1 MSRNLARRGGGSYNP
16 NSNKAARQE
25 KKNNKKQLSDNSGS
39 DSDNNFQKRSCIL
52 TKDSMDEDYED
63 FVADAPADGGLV
75 GSTSTAIPQQNNSRS
90 TAQENTQA
98 STPNI
103 SAAPTAP
110 GQDAS
115 SGANASIHAPRNK
128 ENNSSPSASPNM
140 DVNDGTSPDQV
151 VDPSPTI
158 TINRQDFLAAAA
170 PNSAPQTLEKLKT
183 NKAIIDAVNNL
194 FLETY
199 ESYTGRA
206 RMTGSGDAKRLI
218 IHFHT
223 AEARDLCVGSTHSD
237 FPDLQFH
244 LYDPKQLR
252 SDEDLRA
259 IQVTD
264 IPFFITKPQLQSYF
278 KKFGNLLAL
287 HLYSRKG
294 AKMQQVHIVYD
305 HADAISRFTTQW
317 AVYCF
322 STCLRVTPCHYS
334 LDQKAARRAFVAVL
348 SGLPAN
354 TKDIHLAPLVKEHG
368 AKAINIPL
376 SLNSYKPKPWAYV
389 TFNSQETM
397 DAAMEQTIG
406 FQGRTLRWGTSN
418 DSKALCHRC
427 GKLGCAPTSC
437 PLNQCRGRSRTRDPV
452 AALKERFNIGQ
463 RPAQQRTLRNNSR
476 SRSRSKS
483 RDRSASAQRS
493 NSNSNRSNN
502 NNSNINAKP
511 SSSSGSANS
520 SSTAHGRTPSNNCK
534 GKDRSVSFSSNACA
548 PLPDPNSPNALE
560 AALKILNVLKNLQQ
574 DVARVES
581 RISNLEL
588 NNQRLSA
595 IEAHLGINPPSAP
608 VVNTEP
614 DRMEEDPPETTGT
627 LIQHPNAPLSAGS
640 MKSSFS
646 ASTSN
651 KAPHSASASTSNPSP
666 QDELNSVI
674 QDQKA
679 IKDTLQSLTGSIQGF
694 ITSLG
699 GSPSDRASAPS
710 Q

>member
-39 DSDNNFQKRSCIL
+39 DSDNNSQKRFRIL

-115 SGANASIHAPRNK
+115 SEANASIHAPRNK

-223 AEARDLCVGSTHSD
+223 AEARDLCVGSIHSD

-244 LYDPKQLR
+244 LYNPKQLR

-294 AKMQQVHIVYD
+294 AKMQQARIVYD

-389 TFNSQETM
+389 TFNSQETI

-406 FQGRTLRWGTSN
+406 FQG
-418 DSKALCHRC
+418 
-427 GKLGCAPTSC
+427 
-437 PLNQCRGRSRTRDPV
+437 Q
-452 AALKERFNIGQ
+452 RFNIGQ
-463 RPAQQRTLRNNSR
+463 RPAQQRTPRNNSR

-520 SSTAHGRTPSNNCK
+520 SLTAHGRTPSNNRK
-534 GKDRSVSFSSNACA
+534 GKDRSVSFSSNARA

-651 KAPHSASASTSNPSP
+651 KAPHSASAFTSNPSP

-674 QDQKA
+674 QDQKV

-694 ITSLG
+694 IASLG

>member
-39 DSDNNFQKRSCIL
+39 DSDSTTQKRSRII
-52 TKDSMDEDYED
+52 TDNTMDED
-63 FVADAPADGGLV
+63 FVADAPANDGLV

-90 TAQENTQA
+90 TSQENTQA
-98 STPNI
+98 STPNN

-110 GQDAS
+110 GQDAF

-128 ENNSSPSASPNM
+128 ENNPSLNASPNM
-140 DVNDGTSPDQV
+140 DVNDGTSPDQA

-158 TINRQDFLAAAA
+158 TINCQDFLAAAA

-206 RMTGSGDAKRLI
+206 CMTGSGDAKRLI

-223 AEARDLCVGSTHSD
+223 AEARDLCVGSTHSE

-278 KKFGNLLAL
+278 KKFGNLLSL

-294 AKMQQVHIVYD
+294 AKMQQARIVYD
-305 HADAISRFTTQW
+305 HADAIARFTTQW

-334 LDQKAARRAFVAVL
+334 VDQKAAHREFVAVL

-376 SLNSYKPKPWAYV
+376 SLNSYKPKPWANV
-389 TFNSQETM
+389 TFNSQATM

-437 PLNQCRGRSRTRDPV
+437 PLNQRRGRSRTRDPV

-463 RPAQQRTLRNNSR
+463 RPAQPRTPRNNSR

-483 RDRSASAQRS
+483 RERSASAQRY
-493 NSNSNRSNN
+493 NSNPNGPNN
-502 NNSNINAKP
+502 NTNTNNNTNP
-511 SSSSGSANS
+511 SSSDSTNS
-520 SSTAHGRTPSNNCK
+520 SSTAHGRTPSKDRK
-534 GKDRSVSFSSNACA
+534 GKNRSVSFSSNARA
-548 PLPDPNSPNALE
+548 PLPDPTSPNALE
-560 AALKILNVLKNLQQ
+560 AALKILDVLKNLQQ

-608 VVNTEP
+608 VINSEP

-627 LIQHPNAPLSAGS
+627 LIPHPNAPLSSGAKNPFS
-640 MKSSFS
+640 PKSTPINDPR
-646 ASTSN
+646 STLT
-651 KAPHSASASTSNPSP
+651 STFTPSP

-694 ITSLG
+694 IASLG

>member
-39 DSDNNFQKRSCIL
+39 DSDNNSQKRSRIL

-63 FVADAPADGGLV
+63 FIADALADGGLV

-98 STPNI
+98 STPNN

-128 ENNSSPSASPNM
+128 ENNSSPNASPNM

-294 AKMQQVHIVYD
+294 AKMQQARIVYD

-334 LDQKAARRAFVAVL
+334 LEQKAARRAFVAVL

-354 TKDIHLAPLVKEHG
+354 TKDIHLTPLVKEHG

-406 FQGRTLRWGTSN
+406 FQGLTLRWGTSN

-437 PLNQCRGRSRTRDPV
+437 PLNQRRGRSCTRDPV

-463 RPAQQRTLRNNSR
+463 RPTQQRTPRNNSR

-483 RDRSASAQRS
+483 RDRSASAQHS

-520 SSTAHGRTPSNNCK
+520 SSTAHGRTPSNNRK
-534 GKDRSVSFSSNACA
+534 GKDRSVSFSSNARA

-574 DVARVES
+574 DVA
-581 RISNLEL
+581 
-588 NNQRLSA
+588 
-595 IEAHLGINPPSAP
+595 
-608 VVNTEP
+608 
-614 DRMEEDPPETTGT
+614 
-627 LIQHPNAPLSAGS
+627 
-640 MKSSFS
+640 
-646 ASTSN
+646 
-651 KAPHSASASTSNPSP
+651 
-666 QDELNSVI
+666 
-674 QDQKA
+674 
-679 IKDTLQSLTGSIQGF
+679 
-694 ITSLG
+694 
-699 GSPSDRASAPS
+699 
-710 Q
+710 

>member
-1 MSRNLARRGGGSYNP
+1 MFTLIRTDDHVT
-16 NSNKAARQE
+16 
-25 KKNNKKQLSDNSGS
+25 LSS
-39 DSDNNFQKRSCIL
+39 
-52 TKDSMDEDYED
+52 
-63 FVADAPADGGLV
+63 V

-98 STPNI
+98 STPNN

-115 SGANASIHAPRNK
+115 SGVNASIHAPRNK
-128 ENNSSPSASPNM
+128 ENNSSPNASPNM
-140 DVNDGTSPDQV
+140 DVNDGTSPDQ
-151 VDPSPTI
+151 
-158 TINRQDFLAAAA
+158 A
-170 PNSAPQTLEKLKT
+170 KLKT

-223 AEARDLCVGSTHSD
+223 AEARDLCIGSTHSD

-294 AKMQQVHIVYD
+294 AKMQQARIVYD

-437 PLNQCRGRSRTRDPV
+437 PLNQRRGRSRTRDPV

-463 RPAQQRTLRNNSR
+463 RPAQQRTPRNNSR

-520 SSTAHGRTPSNNCK
+520 SSTAHGRTPSNNRK
-534 GKDRSVSFSSNACA
+534 GKDRSVSFSSNARA
-548 PLPDPNSPNALE
+548 PLPDPNSSSALE
-560 AALKILNVLKNLQQ
+560 AALNILNVLKNLQL

-581 RISNLEL
+581 RISSLEL

-640 MKSSFS
+640 MKSSSS

-666 QDELNSVI
+666 QDELNS
-674 QDQKA
+674 
-679 IKDTLQSLTGSIQGF
+679 
-694 ITSLG
+694 
-699 GSPSDRASAPS
+699 
-710 Q
+710 

>member
-39 DSDNNFQKRSCIL
+39 DSDNNSQKRSRIL

-98 STPNI
+98 STPKN

-128 ENNSSPSASPNM
+128 ENNPSPNASPNM
-140 DVNDGTSPDQV
+140 DVNDGTSPDQA

-183 NKAIIDAVNNL
+183 NKAIIEAVNNL

-278 KKFGNLLAL
+278 KKFGNLLTI
-287 HLYSRKG
+287 HLYSRK
-294 AKMQQVHIVYD
+294 
-305 HADAISRFTTQW
+305 
-317 AVYCF
+317 VYCF

-406 FQGRTLRWGTSN
+406 FQGRTLRWGSSN

-437 PLNQCRGRSRTRDPV
+437 PLNQRRGRSRTRDPV

-463 RPAQQRTLRNNSR
+463 KPVQHRTPRNNSR

-483 RDRSASAQRS
+483 RDRSASAHRS
-493 NSNSNRSNN
+493 NSNSNSSNTNGNN
-502 NNSNINAKP
+502 NNNNKPPLLVHLPMDVHLRLPEKAKIDLFLFRP
-511 SSSSGSANS
+511 M
-520 SSTAHGRTPSNNCK
+520 
-534 GKDRSVSFSSNACA
+534 
-548 PLPDPNSPNALE
+548 L
-560 AALKILNVLKNLQQ
+560 NLQQ

-581 RISNLEL
+581 RISSLEL

-595 IEAHLGINPPSAP
+595 IEGHLGISPPSAP
-608 VVNTEP
+608 
-614 DRMEEDPPETTGT
+614 
-627 LIQHPNAPLSAGS
+627 
-640 MKSSFS
+640 
-646 ASTSN
+646 
-651 KAPHSASASTSNPSP
+651 HSAPASTSNPSP

-694 ITSLG
+694 IASLG

>member
-39 DSDNNFQKRSCIL
+39 DSDNNSQKRSRIL

-98 STPNI
+98 STPKN

-128 ENNSSPSASPNM
+128 ENNPSPNASPNM
-140 DVNDGTSPDQV
+140 DVND
-151 VDPSPTI
+151 
-158 TINRQDFLAAAA
+158 
-170 PNSAPQTLEKLKT
+170 
-183 NKAIIDAVNNL
+183 
-194 FLETY
+194 
-199 ESYTGRA
+199 
-206 RMTGSGDAKRLI
+206 
-218 IHFHT
+218 
-223 AEARDLCVGSTHSD
+223 
-237 FPDLQFH
+237 
-244 LYDPKQLR
+244 
-252 SDEDLRA
+252 
-259 IQVTD
+259 
-264 IPFFITKPQLQSYF
+264 
-278 KKFGNLLAL
+278 
-287 HLYSRKG
+287 
-294 AKMQQVHIVYD
+294 
-305 HADAISRFTTQW
+305 
-317 AVYCF
+317 VYCF

-406 FQGRTLRWGTSN
+406 FQGRTLRWGSSN

-437 PLNQCRGRSRTRDPV
+437 PLNQRRGRSRTRDPV

-463 RPAQQRTLRNNSR
+463 KPVQQRTPRNNSR

-483 RDRSASAQRS
+483 RDRSASAHRS
-493 NSNSNRSNN
+493 NSNSNSSNTNGNN
-502 NNSNINAKP
+502 NNNNKP
-511 SSSSGSANS
+511 PSSGSP
-520 SSTAHGRTPSNNCK
+520 AHGRAPSITRK
-534 GKDRSVSFSSNACA
+534 GKDRSVSFSTFNKMLLVWNPAFP
-548 PLPDPNSPNALE
+548 PLN
-560 AALKILNVLKNLQQ
+560 
-574 DVARVES
+574 
-581 RISNLEL
+581 
-588 NNQRLSA
+588 
-595 IEAHLGINPPSAP
+595 
-608 VVNTEP
+608 
-614 DRMEEDPPETTGT
+614 
-627 LIQHPNAPLSAGS
+627 
-640 MKSSFS
+640 
-646 ASTSN
+646 
-651 KAPHSASASTSNPSP
+651 
-666 QDELNSVI
+666 
-674 QDQKA
+674 
-679 IKDTLQSLTGSIQGF
+679 
-694 ITSLG
+694 
-699 GSPSDRASAPS
+699 
-710 Q
+710 

>member
-16 NSNKAARQE
+16 NSNKAAPQE
-25 KKNNKKQLSDNSGS
+25 KKNNKKQLPDNSDSVSDNAS
-39 DSDNNFQKRSCIL
+39 QKRSRII
-52 TKDSMDEDYED
+52 TKDSIDENYED

-75 GSTSTAIPQQNNSRS
+75 GSTLTTIPQQNNSRS
-90 TAQENTQA
+90 TAQENTHA
-98 STPNI
+98 STLKN

-115 SGANASIHAPRNK
+115 SEANASIHAPRNK
-128 ENNSSPSASPNM
+128 ENNSSPNTSPNM
-140 DVNDGTSPDQV
+140 DVNDDSSPDQA

-183 NKAIIDAVNNL
+183 NKAIIEAVNNL

-199 ESYTGRA
+199 ES
-206 RMTGSGDAKRLI
+206 
-218 IHFHT
+218 
-223 AEARDLCVGSTHSD
+223 
-237 FPDLQFH
+237 
-244 LYDPKQLR
+244 
-252 SDEDLRA
+252 
-259 IQVTD
+259 
-264 IPFFITKPQLQSYF
+264 
-278 KKFGNLLAL
+278 
-287 HLYSRKG
+287 KG
-294 AKMQQVHIVYD
+294 AKMQQARIVYD
-305 HADAISRFTTQW
+305 HADAIFRFTTQW

-322 STCLRVTPCHYS
+322 STCLRVIPCHYS
-334 LDQKAARRAFVAVL
+334 LDQKAAQRAFVAIL

-437 PLNQCRGRSRTRDPV
+437 PLNQRRGRSRTCDSV

-463 RPAQQRTLRNNSR
+463 RPTQQRTPRNNSC

-483 RDRSASAQRS
+483 RDRSASAHRS
-493 NSNSNRSNN
+493 NSNSNSSNN
-502 NNSNINAKP
+502 N
-511 SSSSGSANS
+511 
-520 SSTAHGRTPSNNCK
+520 
-534 GKDRSVSFSSNACA
+534 GKDRSVSFSSNAHA
-548 PLPDPNSPNALE
+548 LLPDPNSSTAFE
-560 AALKILNVLKNLQQ
+560 AALDILNVLKTLQL
-574 DVARVES
+574 DVAHVES
-581 RISNLEL
+581 RISSLEL

-608 VVNTEP
+608 VFNSEP

-627 LIQHPNAPLSAGS
+627 LIQHPNAALSSGPIKPS
-640 MKSSFS
+640 SPKS
-646 ASTSN
+646 ASN
-651 KAPHSASASTSNPSP
+651 KAPHSAPASTSNPSP

-694 ITSLG
+694 IASLG
-699 GSPSDRASAPS
+699 GPPSDRASAPS

>member
-39 DSDNNFQKRSCIL
+39 DSDNNSQKRSRIL

-63 FVADAPADGGLV
+63 FVADAPADGGFSWFQLRPLFLNKI
-75 GSTSTAIPQQNNSRS
+75 IP
-90 TAQENTQA
+90 
-98 STPNI
+98 
-103 SAAPTAP
+103 AALPKKILKLLPRKFCCAYAP

-128 ENNSSPSASPNM
+128 ENNPSLTRPLIWTLMMFTA
-140 DVNDGTSPDQV
+140 
-151 VDPSPTI
+151 
-158 TINRQDFLAAAA
+158 FLPACVL
-170 PNSAPQTLEKLKT
+170 P
-183 NKAIIDAVNNL
+183 
-194 FLETY
+194 
-199 ESYTGRA
+199 RA
-206 RMTGSGDAKRLI
+206 
-218 IHFHT
+218 
-223 AEARDLCVGSTHSD
+223 
-237 FPDLQFH
+237 
-244 LYDPKQLR
+244 
-252 SDEDLRA
+252 
-259 IQVTD
+259 
-264 IPFFITKPQLQSYF
+264 
-278 KKFGNLLAL
+278 
-287 HLYSRKG
+287 
-294 AKMQQVHIVYD
+294 
-305 HADAISRFTTQW
+305 
-317 AVYCF
+317 
-322 STCLRVTPCHYS
+322 HYS

-406 FQGRTLRWGTSN
+406 FQGRTLRWGSSN

-437 PLNQCRGRSRTRDPV
+437 PLNQRRGRSRTRDPV

-463 RPAQQRTLRNNSR
+463 KPVQQRTPRNNSR

-483 RDRSASAQRS
+483 RDRSASAHRS
-493 NSNSNRSNN
+493 NSNSNSSNTNGNN
-502 NNSNINAKP
+502 NNNNKP
-511 SSSSGSANS
+511 PSSGSP
-520 SSTAHGRTPSNNCK
+520 AHGRTPSITEKAKIDLFLFQPSTRCCSC
-534 GKDRSVSFSSNACA
+534 GIPHFS
-548 PLPDPNSPNALE
+548 
-560 AALKILNVLKNLQQ
+560 
-574 DVARVES
+574 
-581 RISNLEL
+581 LEL

-595 IEAHLGINPPSAP
+595 IEAHLGISPPSVP
-608 VVNTEP
+608 IINSEP
-614 DRMEEDPPETTGT
+614 DRMEEDPPEITGT
-627 LIQHPNAPLSAGS
+627 LIQHPNAP
-640 MKSSFS
+640 SSS
-646 ASTSN
+646 S
-651 KAPHSASASTSNPSP
+651 
-666 QDELNSVI
+666 DELNSVI

-694 ITSLG
+694 IASLG

>member
-1 MSRNLARRGGGSYNP
+1 
-16 NSNKAARQE
+16 
-25 KKNNKKQLSDNSGS
+25 
-39 DSDNNFQKRSCIL
+39 
-52 TKDSMDEDYED
+52 
-63 FVADAPADGGLV
+63 
-75 GSTSTAIPQQNNSRS
+75 
-90 TAQENTQA
+90 
-98 STPNI
+98 
-103 SAAPTAP
+103 
-110 GQDAS
+110 
-115 SGANASIHAPRNK
+115 
-128 ENNSSPSASPNM
+128 
-140 DVNDGTSPDQV
+140 
-151 VDPSPTI
+151 
-158 TINRQDFLAAAA
+158 
-170 PNSAPQTLEKLKT
+170 
-183 NKAIIDAVNNL
+183 
-194 FLETY
+194 
-199 ESYTGRA
+199 
-206 RMTGSGDAKRLI
+206 MTGSGDAKCLI
-218 IHFHT
+218 IHFQT
-223 AEARDLCVGSTHSD
+223 AEARDMCVSSTHSE

-252 SDEDLRA
+252 SDEDLCA

-278 KKFGNLLAL
+278 KKFGNLLSL

-294 AKMQQVHIVYD
+294 AKMQQARIVYD

-334 LDQKAARRAFVAVL
+334 IDQKAARREFVAVL
-348 SGLPAN
+348 SGLLTN

-389 TFNSQETM
+389 TFNSQTTM

-406 FQGRTLRWGTSN
+406 FQGRTLRWGSSN

-437 PLNQCRGRSRTRDPV
+437 PLNQRHGRSRTRDPV

-463 RPAQQRTLRNNSR
+463 RPAQQRTPRNNSR
-476 SRSRSKS
+476 SRSCSKS
-483 RDRSASAQRS
+483 QDRSASAQRS
-493 NSNSNRSNN
+493 NSNSNSSNN
-502 NNSNINAKP
+502 NIHNKNTKP
-511 SSSSGSANS
+511 SSFDLASC
-520 SSTAHGRTPSNNCK
+520 SSTAHGRTPSNNRK
-534 GKDRSVSFSSNACA
+534 GKDRSVSFSSSTRT
-548 PLPDPNSPNALE
+548 PLPNPNSSNALE
-560 AALKILNVLKNLQQ
+560 AALNILDVLKKLQQ

-581 RISNLEL
+581 RISTFEL

-595 IEAHLGINPPSAP
+595 IKAHLGINPPSIP
-608 VVNTEP
+608 VVDSEL
-614 DRMEEDPPETTGT
+614 DRMEKDPPETTGT
-627 LIQHPNAPLSAGS
+627 LIPHPNAPSSSGPK
-640 MKSSFS
+640 KSSPP
-646 ASTSN
+646 TSIPN
-651 KAPHSASASTSNPSP
+651 KASQSVPASNSNPSP

-694 ITSLG
+694 IASLG

>member
-1 MSRNLARRGGGSYNP
+1 
-16 NSNKAARQE
+16 
-25 KKNNKKQLSDNSGS
+25 
-39 DSDNNFQKRSCIL
+39 
-52 TKDSMDEDYED
+52 
-63 FVADAPADGGLV
+63 
-75 GSTSTAIPQQNNSRS
+75 
-90 TAQENTQA
+90 
-98 STPNI
+98 
-103 SAAPTAP
+103 
-110 GQDAS
+110 
-115 SGANASIHAPRNK
+115 
-128 ENNSSPSASPNM
+128 M
-140 DVNDGTSPDQV
+140 DVNDGTSPDQD

-183 NKAIIDAVNNL
+183 NKAIIEAVNNL

-206 RMTGSGDAKRLI
+206 RMTGSEDAKRLI

-278 KKFGNLLAL
+278 KKFGNLLTI
-287 HLYSRKG
+287 HLYLRKG
-294 AKMQQVHIVYD
+294 AKMQQARIVYD

-322 STCLRVTPCHYS
+322 STCL
-334 LDQKAARRAFVAVL
+334 Q
-348 SGLPAN
+348 
-354 TKDIHLAPLVKEHG
+354 
-368 AKAINIPL
+368 
-376 SLNSYKPKPWAYV
+376 
-389 TFNSQETM
+389 TM

-406 FQGRTLRWGTSN
+406 FQGRTLRWGSSN

-437 PLNQCRGRSRTRDPV
+437 PLNQRRGRSRTRDPV

-463 RPAQQRTLRNNSR
+463 RPVQQKTPHNNSH

-483 RDRSASAQRS
+483 RDRSASAHRS
-493 NSNSNRSNN
+493 NSNSNSSNTNGNN
-502 NNSNINAKP
+502 NNNNKP
-511 SSSSGSANS
+511 PSSGSS
-520 SSTAHGRTPSNNCK
+520 AHRRTPSNNRK
-534 GKDRSVSFSSNACA
+534 GKDRSVSFSSNARA
-548 PLPDPNSPNALE
+548 PLPDPTSSSALE
-560 AALKILNVLKNLQQ
+560 AALNILNVLKNLQQ

-608 VVNTEP
+608 TVNSAP

-627 LIQHPNAPLSAGS
+627 LIQHPNAPLSSGP
-640 MKSSFS
+640 MTSSS
-646 ASTSN
+646 SQSTSN
-651 KAPHSASASTSNPSP
+651 KAPHSAPVSTSSPSP
-666 QDELNSVI
+666 QDELNS
-674 QDQKA
+674 
-679 IKDTLQSLTGSIQGF
+679 
-694 ITSLG
+694 
-699 GSPSDRASAPS
+699 
-710 Q
+710 

>member
-39 DSDNNFQKRSCIL
+39 DSNNTSQKRSRTI

-63 FVADAPADGGLV
+63 FVADALADGGLV

-98 STPNI
+98 STPNN
-103 SAAPTAP
+103 SAAPSAP

-115 SGANASIHAPRNK
+115 SGTNASIHAPRNK
-128 ENNSSPSASPNM
+128 ENNSSPNASPNM
-140 DVNDGTSPDQV
+140 DETDGTSPDQA

-294 AKMQQVHIVYD
+294 AKMQQARIVYD

-322 STCLRVTPCHYS
+322 STCLRVTSCHYS

-437 PLNQCRGRSRTRDPV
+437 PLNQRRGRSPH
-452 AALKERFNIGQ
+452 
-463 RPAQQRTLRNNSR
+463 
-476 SRSRSKS
+476 
-483 RDRSASAQRS
+483 RS
-493 NSNSNRSNN
+493 NSNSTRSNN

-511 SSSSGSANS
+511 SSSSGSTNS
-520 SSTAHGRTPSNNCK
+520 SSTAHGRTPSNNRK
-534 GKDRSVSFSSNACA
+534 GKDRSVSFSSNARA
-548 PLPDPNSPNALE
+548 LLPDPNSSSALE
-560 AALKILNVLKNLQQ
+560 AALNILNVLKDLQL

-581 RISNLEL
+581 RISSLEL

-608 VVNTEP
+608 VVITEP

-640 MKSSFS
+640 MKSSS
-646 ASTSN
+646 PTSTSN

-666 QDELNSVI
+666 QDELNSII

-694 ITSLG
+694 IASLG
-699 GSPSDRASAPS
+699 GFPSDRASAPS

>member
-1 MSRNLARRGGGSYNP
+1 
-16 NSNKAARQE
+16 
-25 KKNNKKQLSDNSGS
+25 
-39 DSDNNFQKRSCIL
+39 
-52 TKDSMDEDYED
+52 
-63 FVADAPADGGLV
+63 
-75 GSTSTAIPQQNNSRS
+75 
-90 TAQENTQA
+90 
-98 STPNI
+98 
-103 SAAPTAP
+103 
-110 GQDAS
+110 
-115 SGANASIHAPRNK
+115 
-128 ENNSSPSASPNM
+128 
-140 DVNDGTSPDQV
+140 
-151 VDPSPTI
+151 
-158 TINRQDFLAAAA
+158 
-170 PNSAPQTLEKLKT
+170 
-183 NKAIIDAVNNL
+183 
-194 FLETY
+194 
-199 ESYTGRA
+199 
-206 RMTGSGDAKRLI
+206 MTGSGDAKRLI

-294 AKMQQVHIVYD
+294 AKMQQARIVYD

-437 PLNQCRGRSRTRDPV
+437 PLNQRRGRSRTRDPV

-463 RPAQQRTLRNNSR
+463 RPAQQRTPRNNSR

-520 SSTAHGRTPSNNCK
+520 SSTAHGRTPSNNRK
-534 GKDRSVSFSSNACA
+534 GKDRSVSFSSNARA

-640 MKSSFS
+640 MKSSSS

-694 ITSLG
+694 IASLG

>member
-1 MSRNLARRGGGSYNP
+1 
-16 NSNKAARQE
+16 
-25 KKNNKKQLSDNSGS
+25 
-39 DSDNNFQKRSCIL
+39 
-52 TKDSMDEDYED
+52 
-63 FVADAPADGGLV
+63 
-75 GSTSTAIPQQNNSRS
+75 
-90 TAQENTQA
+90 
-98 STPNI
+98 
-103 SAAPTAP
+103 
-110 GQDAS
+110 
-115 SGANASIHAPRNK
+115 
-128 ENNSSPSASPNM
+128 M
-140 DVNDGTSPDQV
+140 DVNDGTSPDQD
-151 VDPSPTI
+151 VDPFPTI
-158 TINRQDFLAAAA
+158 TINRQDFLTAAA

-183 NKAIIDAVNNL
+183 NKAIIEAVNNL

-199 ESYTGRA
+199 ESYTNRA

-218 IHFHT
+218 IHFHI

-252 SDEDLRA
+252 SDEDLHA

-278 KKFGNLLAL
+278 KKFGNLLTI

-294 AKMQQVHIVYD
+294 AKMQQARIVYD

-322 STCLRVTPCHYS
+322 STCLRVTPYHYS

-397 DAAMEQTIG
+397 DAAIEQTIG
-406 FQGRTLRWGTSN
+406 FQGRTLRWGSSN

-437 PLNQCRGRSRTRDPV
+437 PLNQRRGRSRTRDPV

-463 RPAQQRTLRNNSR
+463 RPVQQRTPRNNSR
-476 SRSRSKS
+476 SRSQSKS
-483 RDRSASAQRS
+483 RDRSASAHRS
-493 NSNSNRSNN
+493 NSNSNNSNTNGNN
-502 NNSNINAKP
+502 NNNNKP
-511 SSSSGSANS
+511 PSSGSP
-520 SSTAHGRTPSNNCK
+520 AHGRAPSNNRK
-534 GKDRSVSFSSNACA
+534 GKDRSVSFSSNARA
-548 PLPDPNSPNALE
+548 PLPDPTSSSALE
-560 AALKILNVLKNLQQ
+560 AALNILNVLKNLQQ

-595 IEAHLGINPPSAP
+595 IEAHLGISPPSAP
-608 VVNTEP
+608 TVNSVP

-627 LIQHPNAPLSAGS
+627 LIQHPNAPLSS
-640 MKSSFS
+640 DPMTSSS
-646 ASTSN
+646 SQSTSN
-651 KAPHSASASTSNPSP
+651 KAPHSAPVSTSSPSP

>member
-39 DSDNNFQKRSCIL
+39 DSDNTSQKRSRII

-63 FVADAPADGGLV
+63 FVADAPADGGL
-75 GSTSTAIPQQNNSRS
+75 A
-90 TAQENTQA
+90 
-98 STPNI
+98 
-103 SAAPTAP
+103 
-110 GQDAS
+110 
-115 SGANASIHAPRNK
+115 
-128 ENNSSPSASPNM
+128 
-140 DVNDGTSPDQV
+140 

-223 AEARDLCVGSTHSD
+223 AEARDLCIGSTHSD

-278 KKFGNLLAL
+278 KKFGNLLSL

-294 AKMQQVHIVYD
+294 AKMQQARIVYD

-334 LDQKAARRAFVAVL
+334 VDLKAARREFVAIL

-437 PLNQCRGRSRTRDPV
+437 PLNQRRGRSRTRDPD

-463 RPAQQRTLRNNSR
+463 RPAQQRAPRNTSR

-493 NSNSNRSNN
+493 NSSSNGSNN
-502 NNSNINAKP
+502 NNNDNKNHNNHNNP
-511 SSSSGSANS
+511 LSSGSAGS
-520 SSTAHGRTPSNNCK
+520 SSSAHGRTPSNNRK
-534 GKDRSVSFSSNACA
+534 GKNRSVSFSSNART
-548 PLPDPNSPNALE
+548 PLPDPSSSNALE
-560 AALKILNVLKNLQQ
+560 AALNILDVLKKLQQ
-574 DVARVES
+574 DVVRVES

-608 VVNTEP
+608 VVNSEP

-627 LIQHPNAPLSAGS
+627 LIPHPNAP
-640 MKSSFS
+640 
-646 ASTSN
+646 STSN
-651 KAPHSASASTSNPSP
+651 PKHSSPPKSTSNTASHSAPASAPNPSP
-666 QDELNSVI
+666 QDDLNSVI

-694 ITSLG
+694 IASLG

-710 Q
+710 K

>member
-1 MSRNLARRGGGSYNP
+1 MSGRNLARRGGGSYNP

-39 DSDNNFQKRSCIL
+39 DSDNTSQKRSRII

-98 STPNI
+98 STPNN

-115 SGANASIHAPRNK
+115 SGTNASIHAPRNK
-128 ENNSSPSASPNM
+128 ENNSSPNASLNM
-140 DVNDGTSPDQV
+140 DETDGTSPDQA
-151 VDPSPTI
+151 
-158 TINRQDFLAAAA
+158 L
-170 PNSAPQTLEKLKT
+170 LKT
-183 NKAIIDAVNNL
+183 NKAIIDTVNNL

-223 AEARDLCVGSTHSD
+223 AEARDLCVGSTHSI

-294 AKMQQVHIVYD
+294 AKMQQARIVYD

-334 LDQKAARRAFVAVL
+334 LEQKAARRAFVAVL

-354 TKDIHLAPLVKEHG
+354 TKNIHLAPLVKEHG

-406 FQGRTLRWGTSN
+406 FQGRTLRWVHPTI
-418 DSKALCHRC
+418 R
-427 GKLGCAPTSC
+427 KLFATVVVNSVV
-437 PLNQCRGRSRTRDPV
+437 LLLPV
-452 AALKERFNIGQ
+452 HL
-463 RPAQQRTLRNNSR
+463 
-476 SRSRSKS
+476 
-483 RDRSASAQRS
+483 
-493 NSNSNRSNN
+493 
-502 NNSNINAKP
+502 INAVVVHVHVTLWLLLKNA
-511 SSSSGSANS
+511 SILA
-520 SSTAHGRTPSNNCK
+520 
-534 GKDRSVSFSSNACA
+534 KDRSVSFSSNARA
-548 PLPDPNSPNALE
+548 PLPDPNSSSALE
-560 AALKILNVLKNLQQ
+560 AALNILNVLKNLQL
-574 DVARVES
+574 DVA
-581 RISNLEL
+581 
-588 NNQRLSA
+588 
-595 IEAHLGINPPSAP
+595 PS
-608 VVNTEP
+608 
-614 DRMEEDPPETTGT
+614 
-627 LIQHPNAPLSAGS
+627 QC
-640 MKSSFS
+640 SFICWFNEILFPT
-646 ASTSN
+646 STSI

-694 ITSLG
+694 IASLG

>member
-39 DSDNNFQKRSCIL
+39 DSDNNSQKRSRII

-63 FVADAPADGGLV
+63 FVADTPADGGLV

-128 ENNSSPSASPNM
+128 ENNSSPNASPNM

-151 VDPSPTI
+151 
-158 TINRQDFLAAAA
+158 
-170 PNSAPQTLEKLKT
+170 KLKT

-294 AKMQQVHIVYD
+294 AKMQQARIVYD

-437 PLNQCRGRSRTRDPV
+437 PLNQRRGHSRTRDPV

-463 RPAQQRTLRNNSR
+463 RPAQQRTPRNNSR

-483 RDRSASAQRS
+483 RDHSASAQRS

-520 SSTAHGRTPSNNCK
+520 SSTAHGRTPSNTRK
-534 GKDRSVSFSSNACA
+534 GKDRSVSFSSNARA
-548 PLPDPNSPNALE
+548 PLPDPNSFNALE

-694 ITSLG
+694 IASLG